1 MLSKEQKQWT
11 ILITLAIIGYI
22 LYSSNQ
28 LLTTVLGRIYL
39 VGIVILAT
47 KNNTMAGLIVTCVIF
62 ALYMNTWYSEGYE
75 PMPTPKSEPDSEPE
89 SKVDK
94 LSAEEKLRAKSA
106 NKSMYQN
113 ISTSE
118 YADPAGVHVLT
129 GGKQLEYS
137 PF

>member
-22 LYSSNQ
+22 LYTSNQ

-47 KNNTMAGLIVTCVIF
+47 KNNTVAGLIVTGVIF
-62 ALYMNTWYSEGYE
+62 LLYMNTWYSEGYE
-75 PMPTPKSEPDSEPE
+75 QMPTPEPE
-89 SKVDK
+89 SEPKSNVDK

-118 YADPAGVHVLT
+118 YADPASVHVLT